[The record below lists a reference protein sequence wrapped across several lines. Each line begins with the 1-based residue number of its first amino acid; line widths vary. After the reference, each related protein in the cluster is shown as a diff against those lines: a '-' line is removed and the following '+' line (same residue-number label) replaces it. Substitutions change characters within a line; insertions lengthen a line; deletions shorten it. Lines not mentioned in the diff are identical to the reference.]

1 VRSATI
7 CIGFVTIKD
16 NYGERQP
23 LDGSQANAHYDA
35 IVQILGTALIRTLAG
50 HASMGPGCN
59 VCIAEAL
66 RSDRME
72 AALSKHE
79 RR

>member
-1 VRSATI
+1 MA
-7 CIGFVTIKD
+7 
-16 NYGERQP
+16 RQP

-50 HASMGPGCN
+50 QASMGPGCN